1 SSPTPRGTSP
11 GRRGAK
17 AGTLHTPNGSA
28 DQSLMSIVE
37 DVARQN
43 RERNIASAL
52 ATLNGHASLS
62 NGNLPMLEVPR
73 AATLQ
78 VPQTFS
84 TGPGM
89 STRGELGQQVPNGRA
104 RSLDLQRPE
113 SVPST
118 SRVNA
123 TLIAASSKLRSAPSS
138 EVKGTSPAS
147 SGAGS
152 SSTNPSTSSQLAKT
166 PLRSALRNAS
176 RTPSPNPVVFS
187 KPVLP
192 SQEQNASI
200 NESNQAR
207 ELSLERVLSATQG
220 SSVPDLRDSMSISSY
235 ETGRESPMSSP
246 SSPSPTLLPPLSS
259 APQPYSG
266 GGASSTASTETPP
279 PARRKSVRMS
289 LQPTFSPPPPPA
301 VYDQF
306 DDDEVVDTW
315 SGRPV
320 DGWNTR
326 TGSHAAPTTAP
337 TDVWQDSSDEDEEYS
352 RARQLLSRVTKG
364 KGK

>member
-1 SSPTPRGTSP
+1 
-11 GRRGAK
+11 
-17 AGTLHTPNGSA
+17 
-28 DQSLMSIVE
+28 MSIVE

-52 ATLNGHASLS
+52 ASLNGHASLS
-62 NGNLPMLEVPR
+62 SGNLPMLEVPR
-73 AATLQ
+73 APTLQ

-84 TGPGM
+84 TGPGA
-89 STRGELGQQVPNGRA
+89 SARGELGQQVPNGRA

-113 SVPST
+113 LVSST
-118 SRVNA
+118 SRVHA

-138 EVKGTSPAS
+138 EVKGTPPAS
-147 SGAGS
+147 SVAGS
-152 SSTNPSTSSQLAKT
+152 NSTNPSTSSQLAKT

-176 RTPSPNPVVFS
+176 RTPSPNPVTFT

-192 SQEQNASI
+192 SQEQNARI

-207 ELSLERVLSATQG
+207 ELSLERVLSASRG

-235 ETGRESPMSSP
+235 ETGRESPMGSP
-246 SSPSPTLLPPLSS
+246 SSPSPTLLPPLSPP
-259 APQPYSG
+259 PQSYVSSHVPLSPPLLRGQVSRDQSG

-306 DDDEVVDTW
+306 DDGEAVDAW

-326 TGSHAAPTTAP
+326 TGSHAAAVP

-364 KGK
+364 KGKV